1 MRRPLETYPSR
12 FVEKLCLDRL
22 VEEADLAAAQDLF
35 GATIDLDASQ
45 PKSAKEFE
53 DFGSALVQKYLIPH
67 SKSAHYKTLVKAVAK
82 FALKPL
88 DVQQTKDIETAV
100 AGIRAEKLKEKTAA
114 DAAKK
119 GELLHV
125 HVRTC
130 LSSTAV
136 MLVLCGIHLLC
147 MQPKN

>member
-1 MRRPLETYPSR
+1 
-12 FVEKLCLDRL
+12 VED
-22 VEEADLAAAQDLF
+22 ADLAAAQDLF
-35 GATIDLDASQ
+35 GAKIDLDAAQ

-100 AGIRAEKLKEKTAA
+100 AGIRAEKLKEKAAA

-119 GELLHV
+119 GEPLHV
-125 HVRTC
+125 HVDVYP
-130 LSSTAV
+130 SSTAAL
-136 MLVLCGIHLLC
+136 LVLWRTHLLC
-147 MQPKN
+147 MQPQR